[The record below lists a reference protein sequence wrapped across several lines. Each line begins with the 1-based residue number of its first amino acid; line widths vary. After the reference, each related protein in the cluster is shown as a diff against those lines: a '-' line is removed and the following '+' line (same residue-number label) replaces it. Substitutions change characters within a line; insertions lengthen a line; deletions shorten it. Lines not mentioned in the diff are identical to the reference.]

1 MGFVPST
8 WQGSGWS
15 RQAFTISKLYI
26 YILDF
31 MSSLHRAIFVMPH
44 VTLKVSFSHN
54 LFIKRGLRKFCSHQA
69 SGMTYHPC
77 SSRGVTSSHNDDA
90 YEDCYLS
97 PTPIELK
104 LQFNRSERDSTCPST
119 LHYSLSL

>member
-1 MGFVPST
+1 L
-8 WQGSGWS
+8 
-15 RQAFTISKLYI
+15 RN
-26 YILDF
+26 
-31 MSSLHRAIFVMPH
+31 SLPY
-44 VTLKVSFSHN
+44 LQ
-54 LFIKRGLRKFCSHQA
+54 FCSHQA
-69 SGMTYHPC
+69 ASGMTHHPC

-104 LQFNRSERDSTCPST
+104 LQFNQSECDSTCLSK